1 MSTQITQQEIEAKII
16 EIYTLLEETFKGKD
30 NKKIKEA
37 MLKLNEIFSDFKNS
51 IKYLF
56 IALSSKEISGK
67 EISLDLHK
75 SVSLFLQK
83 ILSAQNVLQPEEI
96 FFCLNQILD
105 LILNKSKNNPHL
117 NDNSIMNIF
126 QTSIKELLHSPILLI
141 NQDQD
146 YIKQLF
152 NTLLTALKNEKN
164 EFYLKTAKS
173 VIILSSTLLTSEK
186 ANSNNY
192 EQLINDFYIPII
204 NNIFL
209 NVPNYLDPKNN
220 IYNIEFIIILKIL
233 FDGFFQNLIK
243 MKSSYS
249 SDKIKEIAMK
259 FFREYGTYC
268 FELIQLMPQ
277 LDDETKKKFG
287 NQNPI
292 IVFNKDEKICKEIN
306 NMKNR
311 AIQFLSLIIQISTLK
326 NKNSIEDVPN
336 YINDKDLQKMV
347 TDLIALILNTFQDI
361 LNNKEKFNF
370 IRKYSGEENDNIDE
384 DCYNALLYQICVFLT
399 RSLIREPIKTTIS
412 PNMRQFLLNNLFP
425 LIVTIDD
432 EKIFLETDPDGY
444 HQYINDITFQFKEK
458 SFRTSACFLVKKICD
473 IFEEMG
479 NFVLS
484 FVLEMLNYIIK
495 RGENIGDLSGY
506 NVYLKYKSNALIDQF
521 NDKIKLDFCL
531 LIILILK
538 EKIIQNSY
546 LSKRLLDILIE
557 NYSNI
562 HLIPFSII
570 RIKLCKIYY
579 YFLPLYFG
587 KVHYSEENKKIFL
600 ENVVNYLLNCIIQK
614 NINIDE
620 EYCQAL
626 SYEATSTIIRLM
638 TIQKE
643 TKENNISA
651 LKKYINE
658 NLEKNFEIFVQL
670 IPNIDILVYFLL
682 LEQIIKNIKIAQR
695 NLIFNCLNS
704 LSKKFLLLYV
714 QQNNQNQLF
723 FPQYFTIINSL
734 LTGKNKIEPEN
745 NEEIS
750 KFYEYFDPVLNYIKN
765 PKKFIYYEPLISNVQ
780 QCIKSFERIEER
792 NILVLKSIKIIQE
805 IDSATNLACYNY
817 VSTFLSYI
825 QKNKSEKPLNE
836 KEIFNDI
843 LDIIKTSFTFNKE
856 TLKSSINYALLLT
869 LQLLNINPNL
879 NQEIFEFLIIQS
891 FDCFEFSNGEN
902 ALFSFFENINQLSLA
917 NVSIGLIFKP
927 EQTLAI
933 LNKAITIQ
941 INGEEKK
948 FMRIEKYANMI
959 HEIMKISQP
968 PYYYPNLGKC
978 IILGICSI
986 FSNKIFQDF
995 LNQLKEFKF
1004 FLLTT
1009 FIKFTFF
1016 HKQQKC
1022 IILENLMKKEIKCNF
1037 VEEEENEEEEE
1048 EEEESDD
1055 DDFSSYI
1062 DQALSSSN
1070 NIKLS
1075 DEFEF
1080 FSKVIKNIKENDRTM
1095 YEFLSAK
1102 NKNVIIVC
1110 DRLSQMRNIKIKYNE
1125 KEYTVPRKTVRI
1137 IRKSK

>member
-1 MSTQITQQEIEAKII
+1 MAQQEIEAKVI

-37 MLKLNEIFSDFKNS
+37 IAKLNAIFSDVKNS
-51 IKYLF
+51 INYLF
-56 IALSSKEISGK
+56 IALSTKEISGK

-83 ILSAQNVLQPEEI
+83 IIASQNVLQEEEI
-96 FFCLNQILD
+96 LFCLNQIFD

-117 NDNSIMNIF
+117 NDNSIMKIF
-126 QTSIKELLHSPILLI
+126 QSTIKELLSSLVLLS
-141 NQDQD
+141 NQD
-146 YIKQLF
+146 YNKQLF
-152 NTLLTALKNEKN
+152 YILLTTLKNETN

-173 VIILSSTLLTSEK
+173 VIILTSTLLTSGK
-186 ANSNNY
+186 ANTNNY
-192 EQLINDFYIPII
+192 EQLINDYYIPII

-233 FDGFFQNLIK
+233 LEGFFQNLVKI
-243 MKSSYS
+243 KSSYPK
-249 SDKIKEIAMK
+249 DKIKEIAMK
-259 FFREYGTYC
+259 FFREYGNYC

-277 LDDETKKKFG
+277 FDEETKNKYG
-287 NQNPI
+287 SPNPI
-292 IVFNKDEKICKEIN
+292 IVFNKDENICKEIN

-311 AIQFLSLIIQISTLK
+311 AIQFLSLIIQITSLK
-326 NKNSIEDVPN
+326 EKNSIEDDSN
-336 YINDKDLQKMV
+336 YINDKDLEKMV
-347 TDLIALILNTFQDI
+347 TDIIALILNTFQDI
-361 LNNKEKFNF
+361 LISKEKFNL
-370 IRKYSGEENDNIDE
+370 IRRYSGEENDEE
-384 DCYNALLYQICVFLT
+384 DCYKSLLYQICVFLS
-399 RSLIREPIKTTIS
+399 RSLIREPIKTSFS
-412 PNMRQFLLNNLFP
+412 PNMRQFLLNKLFP

-444 HQYINDITFQFKEK
+444 HQYISNITFLFKEK
-458 SFRTSACFLVKKICD
+458 SFRTSACFLIKKICD
-473 IFEEMG
+473 EYEEMG

-484 FVLEMLNYIIK
+484 FGFEMFNYIIK

-506 NVYLKYKSNALIDQF
+506 NVYLKHKNNALIDQF

-538 EKIIQNSY
+538 EKIIQNNY
-546 LSKRLLDILIE
+546 LKKRLLNILIE
-557 NYSNI
+557 NYTNI

-587 KVHYSEENKKIFL
+587 NVPFSEENKKIFL

-626 SYEATSTIIRLM
+626 SYEATSTIIKLM
-638 TIQKE
+638 SIHKDI
-643 TKENNISA
+643 KENNITS
-651 LKKYINE
+651 LKDYISE

-670 IPNIDILVYFLL
+670 IPNIDIFVYFLL
-682 LEQIIKNIKIAQR
+682 LEQIIKNIKITQR
-695 NLIFNCLNS
+695 HLIFDCLNS

-714 QQNNQNQLF
+714 GQNNDKNHLF

-750 KFYEYFDPVLNYIKN
+750 KFNEYFDQILNYIKN
-765 PKKFIYYEPLISNVQ
+765 PKKFIYCEPLISNVQ
-780 QCIKSFERIEER
+780 QCIKSFDRINDR
-792 NILVLKSIKIIQE
+792 SILVLKSIKIIQE
-805 IDSATNLACYNY
+805 NDSTTNLTCYNY
-817 VSTFLSYI
+817 VSTFLSYM

-836 KEIFNDI
+836 SEIFNDI
-843 LDIIKTSFTFNKE
+843 LEIIKKSFAFKDE
-856 TLKSSINYALLLT
+856 TLKTSINYALLLT
-869 LQLLNINPNL
+869 LQLFDINPNL
-879 NQEIFEFLIIQS
+879 NQEIFEFLIIES
-891 FDCFEFSNGEN
+891 FNCFEFSQGEN
-902 ALFSFFENINQLSLA
+902 SIFSFFENINQLSLA
-917 NVSIGLIFKP
+917 NVSMGLIFKP
-927 EQTLAI
+927 EQTFVL
-933 LNKAITIQ
+933 LNKKITISL
-941 INGEEKK
+941 NGEQKEIT
-948 FMRIEKYANMI
+948 RIEKYVNMI
-959 HEIMKISQP
+959 HEIMRISQP

-986 FSNKIFQDF
+986 FSNKTIQEF
-995 LNQLKEFKF
+995 LDNSKEFKF
-1004 FLLTT
+1004 FLLIT
-1009 FIKFTFF
+1009 FIKFALF

-1048 EEEESDD
+1048 EESDD
-1055 DDFSSYI
+1055 DEFNSNI
-1062 DQALSSSN
+1062 DQALSCSN
-1070 NIKLS
+1070 NFKLS

-1080 FSKVIKNIKENDRTM
+1080 FSKVMKNIKENDKAI
-1095 YEFLSAK
+1095 YDFLSVKSK
-1102 NKNVIIVC
+1102 NAIIVAEE
-1110 DRLSQMRNIKIKYNE
+1110 LAQMRNINIKYNE

-1137 IRKSK
+1137 IRKPK